1 MKNYSKFSWHLLN
14 RIFFTH
20 SAWYFC
26 SMNHGP
32 GLDSISIS
40 RLKVTLS
47 FDITIFF
54 TFDLAFILFRTPD
67 YFLLEITC

>member
-1 MKNYSKFSWHLLN
+1 MKNYSKFFRHLLN
-14 RIFFTH
+14 RIFFMH
-20 SAWYFC
+20 SAGY

-32 GLDSISIS
+32 GLDSVSIS

-47 FDITIFF
+47 FDITIFL